1 MVDALA
7 SRLDGQSALLVEDD
21 LLVGMGLKTS
31 LEQLGARVTWCS
43 NITTALDAINGL
55 TEYDFAIADINLDGE
70 VSTPVLDRLIDEAI
84 YTVISSGY
92 DVGSLERRFQ
102 HLPRCEKPFTRARM
116 RRLLCER
123 DNA

>member
-1 MVDALA
+1 MAEA
-7 SRLDGQSALLVEDD
+7 AARLDRQCALLVEDD
-21 LLVGMGLKTS
+21 LLVAMGLKRS
-31 LEQLGARVTWCS
+31 LEQLGAGVTWCS
-43 NITTALDAINGL
+43 DVTAALGAIDGPTFFN
-55 TEYDFAIADINLDGE
+55 FAIVDINLNGE

-92 DVGSLERRFQ
+92 DVGSLELRFQ